1 MIVKRPEIERALD
14 AGGGKCR
21 LFLLYG
27 PDEAGSRALADRL
40 GKAFGPDA
48 ERIHLTGP
56 MLKADPARLADEAG
70 SISLFGGK
78 RYIRV
83 EPAGDEI
90 CDAVTALAEMPV
102 DGNPVVVV
110 AGALRKDSK
119 LVKMVTADPAM
130 SGCISYVP
138 EGAEADRMAGAL
150 AREVGLMITADIAR
164 RLASACNGDR
174 AILASEI
181 EKLALFVDAAPNRP
195 KEIDHDALDALG
207 AAVQEGDMGRLV
219 DAVLDGR
226 MDAIEGALAQL
237 AAEGI
242 EGIPLI
248 RALLRRLL
256 QLAELRAQVSSTI
269 SVSTAM
275 ASQGKSLFWKDK
287 ESIGRQLSR
296 WLPAALDTAITRLGV
311 IERAIKASGSA
322 GPLLL
327 DEELFT
333 IGRAAQRMQMN

>member
-40 GKAFGPDA
+40 GKALGPDA
-48 ERIHLTGP
+48 ERIDLSGAT
-56 MLKADPARLADEAG
+56 LKADPARLADEAG
-70 SISLFGGK
+70 SISLFGGA

-90 CDAVTALAEMPV
+90 CEAVVALAEMPA

-110 AGALRKDSK
+110 AGALRKDSRLVK
-119 LVKMVTADPAM
+119 LVTAESRM

-138 EGAEADRMAGAL
+138 EGVEADRMASML
-150 AREVGLMITADIAR
+150 AREAGLLITSDIAR
-164 RLASACNGDR
+164 RLAAACNGDR
-174 AILASEI
+174 AILASEL
-181 EKLALFVDAAPNRP
+181 EKLALFVDAAPDRP
-195 KEIDHDALDALG
+195 REVGHDTLDALG

-219 DAVLDGR
+219 DAALDGR
-226 MDAIEGALAQL
+226 LDAMESALAQL
-237 AAEGI
+237 LADGI

-256 QLAELRAQVSSTI
+256 QLAELRAQVNGTT
-269 SVSTAM
+269 SVSSVM
-275 ASQGKSLFWKDK
+275 ASQGKALFWKDK
-287 ESIGRQLSR
+287 DSIGRQLSR
-296 WLPAALDTAITRLGV
+296 WRPNALEAAIGRLTAI
-311 IERAIKASGSA
+311 ERDIKASGSA
-322 GPLLL
+322 GPILL
-327 DEELFT
+327 DEELFA
-333 IGRAAQRMQMN
+333 IGRAAQRMQ